1 MQRRQF
7 VTLLGAAAATALP
20 LAARAQAP
28 GRRPA
33 QAVAAGPVM
42 NTLAG
47 YMAAARTR
55 APPEEVVEPA
65 KYHLIDTL
73 AAMISGSELP
83 PGQAAQRYIREHAGK
98 GGTTVVASALTAA
111 PLDAALA
118 NGVMAHADET
128 DDSHNESRSHPG
140 CAVVPAALA
149 LGEEFVIDGV
159 ALLRAVTLGYD
170 IGTRLVMAMGG
181 AAFSYDSSLATHS
194 IAGTFGATAA
204 AACTASLDARQMRWA
219 LDYAAQQSSGII
231 AWRRDTD
238 HIEKAFVFAGMPARN
253 GVTAALVVKSGWN
266 GVDDIFSGPDNFF
279 AAYAPKAQPDR
290 LVEKLGERYE
300 ITQTDIKKWTVG
312 SPIQGPL
319 DAIEAI
325 RKKTPFEADSV
336 KRVTVRLAPSVAAV
350 VDNREIPDICLQHM
364 VAVMLLDKTVSFH
377 AAHDKSRMQDAS
389 VLRQRSK
396 VNLVRDEELAK
407 LLPSRETVVEVELND
422 GAKPSERVSAVRGTP
437 RNPMTKEE
445 VVEKASDLI
454 TPVLGRDASSRLIE
468 TVFGI
473 ETVTDIRNLRRLLQH
488 G

>member
-7 VTLLGAAAATALP
+7 VMLLGTAAMAALP
-20 LAARAQAP
+20 LTVRAQAP
-28 GRRPA
+28 GRRSAPA
-33 QAVAAGPVM
+33 GGGGPVM
-42 NTLAG
+42 NTLAS

-55 APPEEVVEPA
+55 ALPEEVIEQA

-98 GGTTVVASALTAA
+98 GGSTVVASALTVA

-140 CAVVPAALA
+140 CAVVPAAIA
-149 LGEEFVIDGV
+149 LGEEFVVDGA

-170 IGTRLVMAMGG
+170 IGTRVTMAMGG

-204 AACTASLDARQMRWA
+204 AACIASLDARQMRWA

-253 GVTAALVVKSGWN
+253 GVTSALVVKSGWN

-279 AAYAPKAQPDR
+279 AAYAPKAQPDL

-300 ITQTDIKKWTVG
+300 IAQTDIKKWTVG
-312 SPIQGPL
+312 SPI
-319 DAIEAI
+319 
-325 RKKTPFEADSV
+325 
-336 KRVTVRLAPSVAAV
+336 
-350 VDNREIPDICLQHM
+350 
-364 VAVMLLDKTVSFH
+364 
-377 AAHDKSRMQDAS
+377 
-389 VLRQRSK
+389 
-396 VNLVRDEELAK
+396 
-407 LLPSRETVVEVELND
+407 
-422 GAKPSERVSAVRGTP
+422 
-437 RNPMTKEE
+437 
-445 VVEKASDLI
+445 
-454 TPVLGRDASSRLIE
+454 
-468 TVFGI
+468 
-473 ETVTDIRNLRRLLQH
+473 
-488 G
+488 